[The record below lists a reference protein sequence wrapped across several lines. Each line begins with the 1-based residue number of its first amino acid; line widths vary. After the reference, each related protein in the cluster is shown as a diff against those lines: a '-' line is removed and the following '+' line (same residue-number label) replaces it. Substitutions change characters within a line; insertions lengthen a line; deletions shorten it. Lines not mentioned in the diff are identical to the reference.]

1 MTVVSVSRW
10 KGNSQDTSHAKQI
23 APVLKRHGAI
33 SVRIGNCIAGAYA
46 GQVFGVITFP
56 DWETYGKA
64 MQGLSDDPE
73 YQKVLAELSSTF
85 QLQERSI
92 MSVEDL

>member
-1 MTVVSVSRW
+1 MAVVSVSRW
-10 KGNSQDTSHAKQI
+10 KGNVQDTRLAKQI
-23 APVLKRHGAI
+23 APVLKKHGAV
-33 SVRIGNCIAGAYA
+33 SVRLGNCFAGAYA

-64 MQGLSDDPE
+64 MQGLTADPE
-73 YQKVLAELSSTF
+73 YQKILTELSSIF
-85 QLQERSI
+85 ALQERSI